1 MSVKNIALLLE
12 MMGGSSKAERLREAI
27 KILES
32 DYSKEDLELVAGI
45 VNSCNIEPVDIQ
57 LAIGCYDSDPAKSR
71 RFITGPTGRGT
82 GFGALIDL
90 QNTLGEAV
98 ALRESVMV
106 EAEDELPKAPA
117 EWPMG
122 GGEDDEG
129 GKSLE
134 QRKEEL
140 EASWDKFAGSQLG
153 MGGRQKE
160 IIDIGT
166 KNIKV
171 SYDLPNGTRYYE
183 AKIDDEGE
191 WLLFYQC
198 FRLYKRTAGGIKK
211 D

>member
-1 MSVKNIALLLE
+1 MSVENVAILLE
-12 MMGGSSKAERLREAI
+12 MIGGSSKAERLREAI

-45 VNSCNIEPVDIQ
+45 INSCDVNPVDVN
-57 LAIGCYDSDPAKSR
+57 LAIEHFDNDPEKSKQY
-71 RFITGPTGRGT
+71 IEGPSEHGT
-82 GFGALIDL
+82 RHGALINL
-90 QNTLGEAV
+90 QTELGVAV
-98 ALRESVMV
+98 ALRESIIK
-106 EAEDELPKAPA
+106 EESDDLPKAKA

-122 GGEDDEG
+122 GPEEG
-129 GKSLE
+129 GDKTLE

-153 MGGRQKE
+153 MGGRDKE
-160 IIDIGT
+160 VIDIGT

-198 FRLYKRTAGGIKK
+198 FRLYKRGPSGLKK
-211 D
+211 EK